1 MSALVGADQDSD
13 MSDEESGH
21 AQPSAKLMNSLR
33 IKFSLGFSRTHTMHQ
48 AVQRVY
54 TRGFSQSV
62 CSEMQSARKEDE
74 MTLGLPSACY
84 TRRAAAVVATAP
96 VLLLAC

>member
-1 MSALVGADQDSD
+1 
-13 MSDEESGH
+13 
-21 AQPSAKLMNSLR
+21 
-33 IKFSLGFSRTHTMHQ
+33 MHQ

-74 MTLGLPSACY
+74 MTLGLPGACY
-84 TRRAAAVVATAP
+84 TCRAGAVVATAP